1 MSIIKKIIVLSLV
14 VLMVMSISSLFVN
27 AANISDWDWNKSV
40 GVGSTCV
47 TGHREKQDD
56 SSAYIYYEAGT
67 KNPVQVRVY
76 GTNNSTTLA
85 GVDDGTNYTLRNAY
99 NNYNTYYDVYT
110 GTERGLQ
117 NIVYETGLDYA
128 YLKISVGTGYLAYG
142 LWSPDSVGDY
152 T

>member
-1 MSIIKKIIVLSLV
+1 MSILKKIIVLSLV
-14 VLMVMSISSLFVN
+14 VLMIMSMSSLFVS
-27 AANISDWDWNKSV
+27 AANISDWYWNKSV
-40 GVGSTCV
+40 GIGSECV

-67 KNPVQVRVY
+67 KNPIQVRVY
-76 GTNNSTTLA
+76 GTNNSTTL
-85 GVDDGTNYTLRNAY
+85 GGYDDGINYTLKNMY
-99 NNYNTYYDVYT
+99 NNYKTYYDVYS

-117 NIVYETGLDYA
+117 NIVYETGVDYA
-128 YLKISVGTGYLAYG
+128 YLKMSVGTSYLAYG